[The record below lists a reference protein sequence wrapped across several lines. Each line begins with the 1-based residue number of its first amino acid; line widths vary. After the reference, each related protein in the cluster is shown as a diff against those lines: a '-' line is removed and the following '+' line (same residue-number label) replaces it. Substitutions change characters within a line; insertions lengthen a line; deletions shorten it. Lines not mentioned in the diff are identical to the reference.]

1 MNCSSLLDCPVSW
14 SNSILYGFYGENCH
28 FGRQWKTFDATMPG
42 WEERWKNSEC
52 VCALLEY
59 SAPSLF

>member
-42 WEERWKNSEC
+42 WEER
-52 VCALLEY
+52 EY